1 MQLFAIQSCPI
12 LHGPVIV
19 FDSRDVEILKQLGVS
34 SIANESPSAS
44 SDSLVRDLEEA
55 KDICKG
61 EFSVTQQLP
70 DILPKTI
77 HTTVASRIL
86 RSRRRVPFQHKA
98 CTTYTQ
104 VMKYFKSSPAALEFL
119 EGRQFA
125 LAKSTVTPA
134 AETPLKPP
142 TAARKAKTS
151 KQKAP
156 RVSPPAPIVEPKGNV
171 SQTKDVGVAPR
182 VPAVVQKDE
191 AGQQNDIRATPE
203 LAITAQKGK
212 ASHQE
217 EVPASPAVPIFD
229 TSQLNLVPAI
239 VQKDKA
245 GQQNDVR
252 ATPEVAITAQKSKAS
267 HQEEVQAS
275 PAVPIVVRTDET
287 SQLNLVPSIV
297 QKDKGGQPNDARVS
311 PNVPT
316 TTMQKDAVSQQK
328 DSRVVLRVPA
338 VVQKDNDSLPNDL
351 RVSPATHESIP
362 SDDGDKVQ
370 EESKEEGT
378 KTNEETNKVNEESPE
393 KVTEEAPIESN
404 ETPKVSNVSATDDGT
419 GNDSEGKKTESAE
432 SIPIPQNGGSPEA
445 LPPPPDLQEAPR
457 LAIAEAIKI
466 RKRSSAA
473 VNPSPVIPS
482 VAPPA
487 TAERKRGR
495 SSTKGPHPAKKRGR
509 PPKNRSLPTQ
519 ENKAAISFSVNAETP
534 GPTGAINPT
543 TVAPIPR
550 IENMYQLPNPSSVSP
565 SAVPHQPVKKR
576 GRPPNVK
583 PVVEAVRAQVPSPVV
598 AAPEAVVAPKPHGRP
613 PKAKPVAAALVGVP
627 PTKKRG
633 RPPKAKPSSPP
644 KKRGRPP
651 KSKAV
656 VETTTTTSI
665 AQPALAPPAK
675 NQLPISSTVTPS
687 HVRTVPTTTNT
698 TAITTTD
705 ALVLSPPRKSQPNM
719 DDEPYTPGNATNYTS
734 DGSSIGEPFTPI
746 IESPITSPAGSE
758 HFSTRN
764 AGAKWNE
771 KFLELFRY
779 KMQFGNCNVSAKAN
793 DNPHKALGEWVR
805 IQRRRKNGKSKSLKP
820 LSMEEEAKLNAI
832 GFDWRSASK
841 LEWEHGY
848 QKLVEFKMAFG
859 HANVP
864 REYPENPTLA
874 AWCASQREFWRQKL
888 SDENVD
894 VDELQESS
902 VADDGKKRKYPM
914 TDEQEGKL
922 LALGFE
928 F

>member
-34 SIANESPSAS
+34 SIANESASAS
-44 SDSLVRDLEEA
+44 SNSLVRDLEEA

-70 DILPKTI
+70 DILPNSI

-104 VMKYFKSSPAALEFL
+104 VMKYLKSSPAALEFL

-142 TAARKAKTS
+142 TAAQKAKAS
-151 KQKAP
+151 KQKAA
-156 RVSPPAPIVEPKGNV
+156 RVSPLASIVVQKENA
-171 SQTKDVGVAPR
+171 SQPKDVRVSPR
-182 VPAVVQKDE
+182 VPTVVQKDK
-191 AGQQNDIRATPE
+191 AGQQKDVQATPVV
-203 LAITAQKGK
+203 ATIAQKGK

-217 EVPASPAVPIFD
+217 EVQASPAVPKFVQTD
-229 TSQLNLVPAI
+229 KTSQLNLVPAI

-245 GQQNDVR
+245 
-252 ATPEVAITAQKSKAS
+252 
-267 HQEEVQAS
+267 
-275 PAVPIVVRTDET
+275 
-287 SQLNLVPSIV
+287 SQP
-297 QKDKGGQPNDARVS
+297 KDARVS
-311 PNVPT
+311 PTVPT
-316 TTMQKDAVSQQK
+316 IVQKDTVSQQK
-328 DSRVVLRVPA
+328 DSGVVPRVPA
-338 VVQKDNDSLPNDL
+338 VVQKDNGSQPNDL
-351 RVSPATHESIP
+351 RVSPLTHDSIP

-378 KTNEETNKVNEESPE
+378 KTNEDTNKVNEGSPE
-393 KVTEEAPIESN
+393 KATEEAPNEN
-404 ETPKVSNVSATDDGT
+404 DETPKVSNVCATDDGT
-419 GNDSEGKKTESAE
+419 GNDSEAKKTDSTG
-432 SIPIPQNGGSPEA
+432 STPIPQDGGPPEA

-473 VNPSPVIPS
+473 VNPPPVIPP
-482 VAPPA
+482 VAPAA
-487 TAERKRGR
+487 TAPRKRGR
-495 SSTKGPHPAKKRGR
+495 PPTKGPHPAKKRGR

-519 ENKAAISFSVNAETP
+519 GNKASSFPVNPESA
-534 GPTGAINPT
+534 GLTGAVNPT
-543 TVAPIPR
+543 TVPPKPR
-550 IENMYQLPNPSSVSP
+550 IENTSQLPNPSNVSP
-565 SAVPHQPVKKR
+565 SVVPHQSVKKR
-576 GRPPNVK
+576 GRPPKVK
-583 PVVEAVRAQVPSPVV
+583 PVVEAVSAQVPSPIV
-598 AAPEAVVAPKPHGRP
+598 AAPEAVVAPKPCGRP
-613 PKAKPVAAALVGVP
+613 PKANPVAATLQDAALVGVP
-627 PTKKRG
+627 QPPAKKRG
-633 RPPKAKPSSPP
+633 RPPKAKASSPP

-656 VETTTTTSI
+656 VGTTTATAI
-665 AQPALAPPAK
+665 VQPAPAPPAPT
-675 NQLPISSTVTPS
+675 QLPNSSTVTPS
-687 HVRTVPTTTNT
+687 NVRTVPTTTNT

-705 ALVLSPPRKSQPNM
+705 ALVLSPPRKPQTNM
-719 DDEPYTPGNATNYTS
+719 DDAPYTPGNATNYTS

-848 QKLVEFKMAFG
+848 QKLVKFKIGESMNCHCSPLVFNSRA
-859 HANVP
+859 HTDSVSYN
-864 REYPENPTLA
+864 
-874 AWCASQREFWRQKL
+874 ASFR
-888 SDENVD
+888 
-894 VDELQESS
+894 
-902 VADDGKKRKYPM
+902 AC
-914 TDEQEGKL
+914 
-922 LALGFE
+922 
-928 F
+928 